1 MCIINII
8 VSFIYQKTILTIQ
21 ALNSI
26 IENVKINYSLLW
38 KQ

>member
-26 IENVKINYSLLW
+26 IKNVKN
-38 KQ
+38 

>member
-26 IENVKINYSLLW
+26 IENVKN
-38 KQ
+38 